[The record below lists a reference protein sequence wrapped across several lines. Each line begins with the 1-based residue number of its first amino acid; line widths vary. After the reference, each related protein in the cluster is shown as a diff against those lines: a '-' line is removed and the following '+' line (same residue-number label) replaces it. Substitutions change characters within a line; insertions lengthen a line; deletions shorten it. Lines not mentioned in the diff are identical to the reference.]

1 MDCSIIERWIMWEE
15 IHGFQSPGEFN
26 RFVRYI
32 ENQVS
37 SGEVEEVNPDPNYGK
52 GEIYGGRWFKDL
64 ETGEVWRLVPPDI
77 PLKGL
82 WEPVEI

>member
-1 MDCSIIERWIMWEE
+1 MWEE
-15 IHGFQSPGEFN
+15 IHGFQSPGEFY

-37 SGEVEEVNPDPNYGK
+37 SGEAEEVNPDSDYGK

-64 ETGEVWRLVPPDI
+64 KTSEVWRLVPPDI
-77 PLKGL
+77 PFKGL
-82 WEPVEI
+82 WEPVKI